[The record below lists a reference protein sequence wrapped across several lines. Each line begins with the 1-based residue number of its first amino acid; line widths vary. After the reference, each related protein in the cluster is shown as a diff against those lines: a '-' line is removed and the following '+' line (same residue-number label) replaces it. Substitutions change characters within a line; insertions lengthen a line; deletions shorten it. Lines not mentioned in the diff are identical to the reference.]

1 MRYQIVYCK
10 HGFPLTTWANTADR
24 ARQLA
29 DQLRRAGY
37 SVDVWYH
44 TADGSRKTDLC
55 PPPDTLSGPHRKATP
70 PHYPGSSREIIRTY
84 ATNKGV
90 LQHEG
95 IPA

>member
-37 SVDVWYH
+37 SVDVWQH
-44 TADGSRKTDLC
+44 TANGSRKTDL
-55 PPPDTLSGPHRKATP
+55 
-70 PHYPGSSREIIRTY
+70 
-84 ATNKGV
+84 
-90 LQHEG
+90 
-95 IPA
+95 